1 MFSYRNDRVLYHLE
15 FILIV
20 DLLHAG
26 PEFLGQ
32 VEAFGHVFRRHKVID
47 YLNTAVEVL
56 YLKTGTGRSQQQPH
70 ISFKKNI
77 LSNISVTH
85 ERKHLKCIG

>member
-1 MFSYRNDRVLYHLE
+1 MSTTLFSYRNNAVLYHLE

-20 DLLHAG
+20 DLFLAG
-26 PEFLGQ
+26 PKFLGQ

-56 YLKTGTGRSQQQPH
+56 YLRTGIGRSQ
-70 ISFKKNI
+70 
-77 LSNISVTH
+77 
-85 ERKHLKCIG
+85 